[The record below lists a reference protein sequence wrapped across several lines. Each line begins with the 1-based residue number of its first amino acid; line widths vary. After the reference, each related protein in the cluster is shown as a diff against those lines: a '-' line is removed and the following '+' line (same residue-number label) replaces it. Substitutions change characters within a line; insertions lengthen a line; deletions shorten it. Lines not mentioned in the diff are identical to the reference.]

1 MQHHGSKQVTHLIG
15 NRVSVRGHADHR
27 CIDAQAPSGTEFDRF
42 EHRSPQA
49 RRRSPLHA
57 QIAAK
62 LTLLTCR
69 SLTDPGI
76 ARIKAA
82 VGDAGEQGNGRR
94 THAAPLGGHRNLT
107 LDFRLVLD

>member
-1 MQHHGSKQVTHLIG
+1 MQHHGSKQVAHLLG
-15 NRVSVRGHADHR
+15 NRVIVGGHADHCR
-27 CIDAQAPSGTEFDRF
+27 IDAQAPCRTEFDRF

-69 SLTDPGI
+69 PLTYLGI
-76 ARIKAA
+76 ARIEAT
-82 VGDAGEQGNGRR
+82 VGDAGEQGNRR
-94 THAAPLGGHRNLT
+94 RIHAAPLGGHRDLT
-107 LDFRLVLD
+107 LDFRLVLN